1 MANDLNSR
9 TFTIDEV
16 SSLITELNFD
26 HEFMA
31 QLQRETNLMPKETMA
46 DITNL
51 LQFMQNRFRLW
62 LINKTM
68 DFPRPIK

>member
-9 TFTIDEV
+9 TFTVDEV
-16 SSLITELNFD
+16 ASLITELNFD

-31 QLQRETNLMPKETMA
+31 RLQRETNLMPKENMA

-51 LQFMQNRFRLW
+51 LQFMHNRFRVW
-62 LINKTM
+62 LISRHEK
-68 DFPRPIK
+68 

>member
-9 TFTIDEV
+9 TFTLDEV
-16 SSLITELNFD
+16 SYLITELNFD

-31 QLQRETNLMPKETMA
+31 QLQRETNLMPKESMA

-51 LQFMQNRFRLW
+51 LQFMQNRFRVW
-62 LINKTM
+62 LISRHEK
-68 DFPRPIK
+68 

>member
-9 TFTIDEV
+9 TFTVDEV

-31 QLQRETNLMPKETMA
+31 QLQRETNLMPKESMA

-68 DFPRPIK
+68 DFPMPIK